1 MTLCCQVTNYPID
14 GLEREEINTTYTG
27 SNNFTGS
34 MGNSWSIPVQAGS
47 PFPSRAVVSV
57 GKYRPIFC

>member
-14 GLEREEINTTYTG
+14 ALKREEINTTYTG

-34 MGNSWSIPVQAGS
+34 MGNSWNIPMKAGG
-47 PFPSRAVVSV
+47 PFASRAVISV
-57 GKYRPIFC
+57 GKDHPIFC